1 MTQVDSKR
9 LLLVDDTP
17 QNLKLLQL
25 QLQPFRYHLIAA
37 DGGRAAIRLFEEHGP
52 DLVLLDLMMPEV
64 DGFSVLAYIRAHV
77 TMARTPVIVVTAQSE
92 RAYRLRALEAGAND
106 YLEKPIDVPI
116 MMARLRTLIALKESR
131 DQLQASRDSLAARN
145 QALEELQ
152 RQQRELIQ
160 FLAHDLRNQ
169 LMVVGGT
176 LQWVQR
182 NIGRAPPSELAEAV
196 LDGAQ
201 SNERLCTMVE
211 DLLLVSNLE
220 DSSFRIRATW
230 FSIEELLHDVLAG
243 YAIKATDRAVE
254 LINAV
259 NGHCQFWGD
268 PVLLRRVFINI
279 LDNALR
285 YVRRNGRV
293 CVAAR
298 PGPQL
303 EVWISND
310 GPPVP
315 TQDRERIFQKFTRSA
330 FAEQLSGSSGL
341 GLYFCKRVVEA
352 HGGGIKVLE
361 TIEWPT
367 SFVLEL
373 PLKDEETLE

>member
-17 QNLKLLQL
+17 HNLKLLQL
-25 QLQPFRYHLIAA
+25 QLQPFRYQLIVA
-37 DGGRAAIRLFEEHGP
+37 DGGRAAIQLFEEHGP

-64 DGFSVLAYIRAHV
+64 DGFGVLAYIRAHL
-77 TMARTPVIVVTAQSE
+77 TRARTPVIVVTAQSE

-116 MMARLRTLIALKESR
+116 MMARLRTLLALKESR

-169 LMVVGGT
+169 LMVVSGT

-182 NIGRAPPSELAEAV
+182 NIDRVPADELAEAV
-196 LDGAQ
+196 SDGAK

-243 YAIKATDRAVE
+243 YAIKAAERAVE

-259 NGHCQFWGD
+259 NGHFQFWGD
-268 PVLLRRVFINI
+268 PVLLRRVFVNI

-285 YVRRNGRV
+285 FVTRDGHV

-298 PGPQL
+298 PGSQL

-310 GPPVP
+310 GPSVP
-315 TQDRERIFQKFTRSA
+315 IQDRERIFQKFARNPSA
-330 FAEQLSGSSGL
+330 DQPGGSSGL

-352 HGGGIKVLE
+352 HGGSIGVLE
-361 TIEWPT
+361 TAEWPT
-367 SFVLEL
+367 SFVVGL
-373 PLKDEETLE
+373 PLKDEDIIE